1 MSRSQKKP
9 KDVNAPKKNQSSYF
23 IFSNERRPVIQLEN
37 KGMAV
42 TEISKTI
49 SAEWKAMDPQRKK
62 EYEEKAAEQK
72 AKYVQELE
80 VYKKTENYSK
90 HQQKIKEWKEREEAL
105 GRTKKK
111 GKAKKAPKKPK
122 QPDSMPKRPQS
133 SYFIFSNE
141 RRNQLKDQYPDKK
154 ITELSQL
161 IAAEWKTKTAEE
173 KKVYEDRAAQKKE
186 EYQVTI
192 AQYKKTKEYDEYAL
206 KLEEWKK
213 QKKEF
218 DRMEKMDVDSEDEPL
233 KVSLPRKPKDEKCPK
248 RPLTSYFLYAKA
260 VREKTKQEFPEMAIT
275 DIAKEISKKWK
286 VLTED
291 EKQPFNDEAARLK
304 EQYKADMSEYNGSSS
319 QIEFKKKLD
328 EWKMECDQRKQAAK
342 DKAHKKRVMMKAKQQ
357 QKSKKLQKKKTVQK
371 KRKRKRESSADD
383 SSSSSDSDSSSASD
397 SDSSSG
403 SGSDS
408 DSSSGSDSSSD

>member
-1 MSRSQKKP
+1 MG
-9 KDVNAPKKNQSSYF
+9 
-23 IFSNERRPVIQLEN
+23 N

-192 AQYKKTKEYDEYAL
+192 AQYKKTKE
-206 KLEEWKK
+206 
-213 QKKEF
+213 
-218 DRMEKMDVDSEDEPL
+218 
-233 KVSLPRKPKDEKCPK
+233 
-248 RPLTSYFLYAKA
+248 
-260 VREKTKQEFPEMAIT
+260 EFPEMAIT

-357 QKSKKLQKKKTVQK
+357 QKSKKLQKKKNCAEKKKTK
-371 KRKRKRESSADD
+371 KRIIGRR
-383 SSSSSDSDSSSASD
+383 
-397 SDSSSG
+397 
-403 SGSDS
+403 
-408 DSSSGSDSSSD
+408 

>member
-1 MSRSQKKP
+1 M
-9 KDVNAPKKNQSSYF
+9 
-23 IFSNERRPVIQLEN
+23 
-37 KGMAV
+37 G
-42 TEISKTI
+42 
-49 SAEWKAMDPQRKK
+49 
-62 EYEEKAAEQK
+62 
-72 AKYVQELE
+72 
-80 VYKKTENYSK
+80 K

-154 ITELSQL
+154 TWELSQL

-319 QIEFKKKLD
+319 QIEFKKKL

-357 QKSKKLQKKKTVQK
+357 QKSKKLQKKKNCAEKKKTK
-371 KRKRKRESSADD
+371 KRIIGRR
-383 SSSSSDSDSSSASD
+383 
-397 SDSSSG
+397 
-403 SGSDS
+403 
-408 DSSSGSDSSSD
+408 